1 MGKKFLSVS
10 EFSKE
15 VGISRQAVYKQ
26 VDSGLQKYIK
36 HIDNKIMIDSE
47 AVKIYKEKKTTV
59 NHDNQPV
66 NKDDTLVDFL
76 KKEIEE
82 KNKQIEYLQK
92 SLEQSQKL
100 LEQEQQLHLIDKN
113 NRLKISDTVSADMI
127 SVDSNQNEPI
137 GFWNKILNIFK

>member
-36 HIDNKIMIDSE
+36 HIDNKIMIDSV
-47 AVKIYKEKKTTV
+47 AVEDYKGKKTTV
-59 NHDNQPV
+59 NRDNQPV

-82 KNKQIEYLQK
+82 KNKQIEYLQNL
-92 SLEQSQKL
+92 LEQSQKL
-100 LEQEQQLHLIDKN
+100 LEQEQQLHIIDKN
-113 NRLKISDTVSADMI
+113 NRLEISDTVSADTVP
-127 SVDSNQNEPI
+127 VDSDQTETV
-137 GFWNKILNIFK
+137 GFLNKILNIFK